1 MAFPSFEDDASILLA
16 TLRSKEGAR
25 TSVRSVIGTWD
36 MINVDVPS
44 REMIESAAGALQRGG
59 LITIDDDWAL
69 RLTAEGA
76 RIMRTPRRVSM
87 RELPRALRDLLPP
100 LAPDPAVVLP
110 AELFDAALADYLRP
124 RPPLLT
130 VLWSALT
137 RRSDVDGGGGGK
149 PGRG

>member
-59 LITIDDDWAL
+59 LIAIDDDWAL
-69 RLTAEGA
+69 RPTAEGA
-76 RIMRTPRRVSM
+76 RILRTPRRVSM
-87 RELPRALRDLLPP
+87 RGLPSAVRELLPP

-110 AELFDAALADYLRP
+110 AEVYDAALADYLRP
-124 RPPLLT
+124 RPPLRT
-130 VLWSALT
+130 VLWRALT
-137 RRSDVDGGGGGK
+137 RRSDVGGGT